1 MKKILVVSAIALGLS
16 SVALAGG
23 IAEKMPAAPVATAAV
38 AKSDFNPGIYVGLQ
52 GGYADSGLSALPGDF
67 VNNDKGIAGRVF
79 VGYDFHKHFAIEA
92 GYFLM
97 RKASLFLVPAD
108 IKTQAFDLVG
118 KMKVNVVDNFGLY
131 AKAGIGYLMNS
142 NNRTDIT
149 FNILNSKR
157 VDLVYGLGA
166 YYNID
171 NFTVDLSYTRYNS
184 GHSKIDQNWQP
195 NVDFYA
201 LGVSYKFD
209 L

>member
-1 MKKILVVSAIALGLS
+1 MKKILVISAIALGLS

-23 IAEKMPAAPVATAAV
+23 IAEKMPVAPVATAAV

-52 GGYADSGLSALPGDF
+52 GGYADSGLSADIDPIT
-67 VNNDKGIAGRVF
+67 NDKGIAGRVF
-79 VGYDFHKHFAIEA
+79 VGYDFHKNFAVEA

-97 RKASLFLVPAD
+97 RKASVDNFVNSD

-118 KMKVNVVDNFGLY
+118 KMKVNVVDNFGLF
-131 AKAGIGYLMNS
+131 AKAGIGYLMNNWGTAWGQWS
-142 NNRTDIT
+142 GNN
-149 FNILNSKR
+149 NK

-184 GHSKIDQNWQP
+184 GHSKMDNSWQP
-195 NVDFYA
+195 HVDFYA